1 MFQFSVYQCGES
13 LLVLISF
20 ASSCW
25 EVRAVNKTQ
34 IVDFIADYLQNWLED
49 NVKENLFIEMK
60 KTVDSL
66 PTKETFEKESVNL
79 FEGYLKTRQD
89 LFTEQLSKLQTI

>member
-1 MFQFSVYQCGES
+1 
-13 LLVLISF
+13 
-20 ASSCW
+20 
-25 EVRAVNKTQ
+25 
-34 IVDFIADYLQNWLED
+34 
-49 NVKENLFIEMK
+49 MK